1 MEERRKSNRRELTS
15 KLIIKR
21 LGGVDVDETVEID
34 ITDVSKTGIGF
45 TCSKAL
51 EIGAVY
57 ESYLRIWTQ
66 EVLHAFLEIVRI
78 EKRDSVFS
86 YGGIF
91 IGKGAS
97 LGRGERGAGA
107 LGIRPARERGR
118 DRNKH
123 GAFMGADGCAA
134 RSDEE
139 SRRLL

>member
-45 TCSKAL
+45 TCNKAL

-57 ESYLRIWTQ
+57 EAYLRIWTQ

-78 EKRDSVFS
+78 EKKADSFS

-91 IGKGAS
+91 IGMP
-97 LGRGERGAGA
+97 E
-107 LGIRPARERGR
+107 I
-118 DRNKH
+118 D
-123 GAFMGADGCAA
+123 AA
-134 RSDEE
+134 RIEVYDTVENMSQN
-139 SRRLL
+139 S